1 MTLSSSPANPG
12 VIVMNLQAKDENV
25 ITKMEQTIRDEF
37 HQVRTNQFSQSDS
50 EEELPWQ
57 FGASILLS
65 RRDRDQFSLTPGAK
79 PPEEEQDSAE
89 TTSNVSNKTEKP
101 AKAPANPPPVADST
115 TAGGQP

>member
-1 MTLSSSPANPG
+1 
-12 VIVMNLQAKDENV
+12 MNLQAKDENV

-65 RRDRDQFSLTPGAK
+65 RRDREEFSMTPGAK
-79 PPEEEQDSAE
+79 PASEEGDSAE
-89 TTSNVSNKTEKP
+89 VQAASPPKTDKSDETPPSQPPATDTSN
-101 AKAPANPPPVADST
+101 
-115 TAGGQP
+115 GGGRP